1 MSTYEAERLDETDQE
16 AAAAEMRRAER
27 LKADQDCED
36 LKWLMSNKQ
45 GRRFMWRLLA
55 KAHLGKSSFVA
66 PNAMTVSFLE
76 GERNIG
82 AYFQAEVLEVCPTR
96 YLEMLKEHQ
105 DNARRNSSRSR

>member
-1 MSTYEAERLDETDQE
+1 MSPSPDEHFANDEQE
-16 AAAAEMRRAER
+16 AAAEVIRRAER
-27 LKADQDCED
+27 LARDQDCED

-55 KAHLGKSSFVA
+55 KAHIGKSSFVA

-82 AYFQAEVLEVCPTR
+82 SYFQGEVLEMCPTR
-96 YLEMLKEHQ
+96 YFEMVKEHQ
-105 DNARRNSSRSR
+105 YAARRNAS